1 MLDIGLIREKP
12 EWVKEQIQKLG
23 DTPAIARIDEILKLD
38 SRRRELIRVREDLQK
53 QRNDLNKQFGFLR
66 GNKTL
71 PDFKKIL
78 QVHFATIRLQQ
89 QNYEEALAILS
100 GAKAEEEDEGT
111 LPPGLNVNAAFDK
124 LSEALGKIGDHSEKL
139 NAEIKQVDT
148 QLEEHMLW
156 LPNLPHE
163 STPFGVSDA
172 ENKAW
177 QPEGQFFQFDFTP
190 RPHWELGP
198 ELGIIDFERGVR
210 LSGSRFFV
218 LQGWGARLQRALIS
232 FFLDMARSKDFVEL
246 YIPYL
251 VQAEMLV
258 GASQFPKFTDVVYH
272 DDESDLYLL
281 PTAEVAITNMH
292 RDEILNEADLPKY
305 YVAHSPCFRREK
317 AAAGRDTR
325 GIKRVHQF
333 EKVEMYKFT
342 TPETSYAELES
353 LAEAASDICRALR
366 IPFRRLEIVTGD
378 LGFSATKKYDLEMF
392 APGCDEWLEVS
403 SCSNVETFQ
412 ARRAQ
417 IKYYPEGSK
426 KAQFVHTLNGSGLAT
441 PRVIIAILEN
451 YQQRDGSVIIPEVLR
466 PYLGGAEVITKV

>member
-1 MLDIGLIREKP
+1 MLDIALIREKP
-12 EWVKEQIQKLG
+12 EWVKEQIKKLG
-23 DTPAIARIDEILKLD
+23 DDPAVARIDTILKLD
-38 SRRRELIRVREDLQK
+38 ARRRELIQVREELQK

-71 PDFKKIL
+71 PDFKKTL
-78 QVHFATIRLQQ
+78 LAHFATLRLQQ
-89 QNYEEALAILS
+89 QNYAAALEILS
-100 GAKAEEEDEGT
+100 GAKEEDEEGAT
-111 LPPGLNVNAAFDK
+111 LPPGLSVTAAFDN
-124 LSEALGKIGDHSEKL
+124 LSQALGKLGNQSDTL
-139 NAEIKQVDT
+139 NNEIKQVDA
-148 QLEEHMLW
+148 QLEENMLW

-163 STPFGVSDA
+163 STPVGVSEE
-172 ENKAW
+172 ENIAW
-177 QPEGQFFQFDFTP
+177 TPEGQFFEFDFTP
-190 RPHWELGP
+190 RPHWEIGP
-198 ELGIIDFERGVR
+198 ELGILDFERGVR
-210 LSGSRFFV
+210 MSGSRFYV
-218 LQGWGARLQRALIS
+218 LQGWGARLQRALIN

-251 VQAEMLV
+251 VQGKMLLD
-258 GASQFPKFTDVVYH
+258 ASQFPKFTDVVYH

-342 TPETSYAELES
+342 TPETSYEELES
-353 LAEAASDICRALR
+353 LTEAASDICRALK

-392 APGCDEWLEVS
+392 APGCNEWLEVS
-403 SCSNVETFQ
+403 SCSNVEAFQ

-441 PRVIIAILEN
+441 PRVMIAILEN
-451 YQQRDGSVIIPEVLR
+451 YQQADGSVVIPEVLR
-466 PYLGGAEVITKV
+466 PYLGGAEVITKA